1 MGKKKIRKL
10 TAEDRARFDETTRKL
25 EARLAERER
34 IQAELD
40 AKRKSA

>member
-1 MGKKKIRKL
+1 MAKKKTRKL
-10 TAEDRARFDETTRKL
+10 TAEDRARFEETTRMVR
-25 EARLAERER
+25 ARIAERER